1 MGVVLFLLCPA
12 WTLPAQINI
21 PTANYDSSRTNSNPN
36 ETFLTPTSVAVGSFG
51 KLGSFPV
58 DGQIYAQPL
67 YISGVQIPGAG
78 AKNVV
83 FVVTMN
89 NSVYAIDGDAP
100 GTSTPLWQVN
110 LGTPVTTALLP
121 EFGDLSPRV
130 GILSTPVIDVAAQVI
145 YVVAETFENGAP
157 VFRLH
162 GLSLANGQETSGG
175 PMAIAAAVPG
185 NGAGAVNGV
194 VSFDPLWHLQRPG
207 LALANG
213 NVYVAFGSHSDAGPY
228 HGWVIAYSSSNLQQ
242 QVAVFSTTP
251 NGNAGGI
258 WQAGRAPAIDAA
270 GNVYVASGNGDFDG
284 NTDLSGA
291 IIKLSGAT
299 LSVIDWYT
307 PASWQYLDEND
318 LDVGSTGGVLVPGS
332 NLVVAGDK
340 GGRLINLDSGAM
352 GGIESSGGANEL
364 NASPAG
370 IFQLSLWQSAQG
382 PLLYEHDWHGPL
394 KAYAVGVGGISP
406 APVSEGTWTG
416 DSLYQGMAISS
427 NGGTGGIVW
436 ETTGDHTQPG
446 VPATLHAWNASDVT
460 QQLWSS
466 DIEPGDVLGAFAK
479 FAVPLVANGRV
490 YVPTFSNELA
500 IYGLTTGSW
509 LSDVEPQVSAEMNGA
524 SLIADSVS
532 PGEVVTILGANL
544 GPASP
549 ADLALDA
556 NGNVTSTLSG
566 TQVFFDGIS
575 APLLYTSSTQ
585 VNAVV
590 PYGIANTTTQMVVT
604 YEGIQSTSV
613 SLAVLPATPAV
624 FSFSGL
630 GNGQA
635 AVLNQDGSV
644 NSSINPAAAGSV
656 VALYVTGLGQTNPSG
671 QDGAI
676 ASTVFPTPVAPIS
689 VLIGGV
695 PAEVLYAAAA
705 PEAVA
710 GIFQINVQIP
720 PNAPGGPNI
729 PVLVQAGSAVS
740 PGGATLA
747 VQ

>member
-1 MGVVLFLLCPA
+1 
-12 WTLPAQINI
+12 
-21 PTANYDSSRTNSNPN
+21 
-36 ETFLTPTSVAVGSFG
+36 
-51 KLGSFPV
+51 
-58 DGQIYAQPL
+58 
-67 YISGVQIPGAG
+67 
-78 AKNVV
+78 
-83 FVVTMN
+83 
-89 NSVYAIDGDAP
+89 
-100 GTSTPLWQVN
+100 
-110 LGTPVTTALLP
+110 
-121 EFGDLSPRV
+121 
-130 GILSTPVIDVAAQVI
+130 
-145 YVVAETFENGAP
+145 
-157 VFRLH
+157 
-162 GLSLANGQETSGG
+162 
-175 PMAIAAAVPG
+175 
-185 NGAGAVNGV
+185 
-194 VSFDPLWHLQRPG
+194 
-207 LALANG
+207 
-213 NVYVAFGSHSDAGPY
+213 
-228 HGWVIAYSSSNLQQ
+228 
-242 QVAVFSTTP
+242 
-251 NGNAGGI
+251 
-258 WQAGRAPAIDAA
+258 
-270 GNVYVASGNGDFDG
+270 
-284 NTDLSGA
+284 
-291 IIKLSGAT
+291 
-299 LSVIDWYT
+299 
-307 PASWQYLDEND
+307 
-318 LDVGSTGGVLVPGS
+318 
-332 NLVVAGDK
+332 
-340 GGRLINLDSGAM
+340 
-352 GGIESSGGANEL
+352 
-364 NASPAG
+364 
-370 IFQLSLWQSAQG
+370 
-382 PLLYEHDWHGPL
+382 
-394 KAYAVGVGGISP
+394 
-406 APVSEGTWTG
+406 
-416 DSLYQGMAISS
+416 
-427 NGGTGGIVW
+427 
-436 ETTGDHTQPG
+436 

-689 VLIGGV
+689 VLIGGL

-729 PVLVQAGSAVS
+729 AVLVQAGSAVS